1 MNDVEEMINGLRKK
15 PGFKAYLVLNSDGV
29 VLKWGQDGEQMP
41 YERAVHY
48 SHHVLDLYNKCKLNV
63 LELFDVRIKIIEPKF
78 ELISQR
84 STH

>member
-1 MNDVEEMINGLRKK
+1 MINGLRKK

-29 VLKWGQDGEQMP
+29 VLKWGQEGEQMS

-63 LELFDVRIKIIEPKF
+63 LELFDVRINIIQSLFKLITLLKI
-78 ELISQR
+78 
-84 STH
+84 